1 MPKFWVFNVFGSQSF
16 VNQANLGEQ
25 HLSVC
30 FVRTSQCSVRSV
42 ETSSRYLMT
51 DRLTDLF
58 LEHSRN
64 AQKYVEIATQCIV
77 GGFRGARIPMKE
89 AHLI

>member
-51 DRLTDLF
+51 DRPFSLTF
-58 LEHSRN
+58 EEHPKVRRDRDTV
-64 AQKYVEIATQCIV
+64 YRWR
-77 GGFRGARIPMKE
+77 F
-89 AHLI
+89 